1 MVGFEF
7 ASGSREKLYKKVKE
21 NGFSIPTLIHPS
33 SIISSSAIIEE
44 GTVVIPNVVVNAK
57 AYIGKCVILNSSCV
71 VEHESIIG
79 DFVHI
84 SPKVAIAGH
93 LISAYAFGV
102 VVGAPILVALSSKFP
117 PKNILIVYMI
127 LFTLFNA
134 LSIIAPDYNTLLM
147 SRFLAG
153 LPHGA
158 FFGVGTI
165 VAIKLSKKGKEAQA
179 VSSMFT
185 GLTLAILLLVPFLTY
200 IGHNTSYKWAFL
212 IVSLL
217 GIFTILAL
225 IKFMPKLK
233 SLKTVTFKE
242 EIEFF
247 LTFKAWHII
256 LIVAIGFGG
265 LFAWFSYIAPLLIN
279 VSKFPPHSISYLML
293 VAGVGM
299 VVGNILGGYLADKKD
314 PIKVAIYLLSFMV
327 IFLILVFFLSEN
339 KILSII
345 LTFICGVFAM
355 SVGTPINMVMV
366 KSAKNSEMLGAAF
379 MQAAFNVANSLGA
392 LFGGI
397 PLLYGLGF
405 EYPALVGAFMAFFG
419 LLLCM
424 LFYIKYSKEKI

>member
-1 MVGFEF
+1 MTKQLLPLAIGGLAIGTTEF
-7 ASGSREKLYKKVKE
+7 IIMGLLPDVAKDLGV
-21 NGFSIPTLIHPS
+21 SIP
-33 SIISSSAIIEE
+33 
-44 GTVVIPNVVVNAK
+44 V
-57 AYIGKCVILNSSCV
+57 
-71 VEHESIIG
+71 
-79 DFVHI
+79 
-84 SPKVAIAGH
+84 AGH

-134 LSIIAPDYNTLLM
+134 LSIVAPDYNTLLM

-165 VAIKLSKKGKEAQA
+165 VAIKLATKGKEAQA

-185 GLTLAILLLVPFLTY
+185 GLTLAILFVVPILTY
-200 IGHNTSYKWAFL
+200 IGHITSYKWAFFA
-212 IVSLL
+212 VSFL
-217 GIFTILAL
+217 GAITVLSLF
-225 IKFMPKLK
+225 KFMPKLK

-247 LTFKAWHII
+247 LTFKAWNII

-279 VSKFPPHSISYLML
+279 VSKFDPSSISYLML
-293 VAGVGM
+293 IAGIGM
-299 VVGNILGGYLADKKD
+299 VLGNILGGYLADKKD

-327 IFLILVFFLSEN
+327 FFLLLVFFLSEN
-339 KILSII
+339 KTISLV

-355 SVGTPINMVMV
+355 SIGTPINMVMV
-366 KSAKNSEMLGAAF
+366 KNAKNSEMLGAAF

-397 PLLYGLGF
+397 PLLFGF
-405 EYPALVGAFMAFFG
+405 NYNYPALVGAFMAFLG
-419 LLLCM
+419 AILCM
-424 LFYIKYSKEKI
+424 IFYKKYHS

>member
-1 MVGFEF
+1 MTKQLFPLAIGGLAIGTTEF
-7 ASGSREKLYKKVKE
+7 IIMGLLPDVAKDLGV
-21 NGFSIPTLIHPS
+21 SIP
-33 SIISSSAIIEE
+33 
-44 GTVVIPNVVVNAK
+44 V
-57 AYIGKCVILNSSCV
+57 
-71 VEHESIIG
+71 
-79 DFVHI
+79 
-84 SPKVAIAGH
+84 AGH

-134 LSIIAPDYNTLLM
+134 LSIVAPDYNTLLM

-165 VAIKLSKKGKEAQA
+165 VAIKLATKGKEAQA

-185 GLTLAILLLVPFLTY
+185 GLTLAILFVVPILTY
-200 IGHNTSYKWAFL
+200 IGHITSYKWAFFA
-212 IVSLL
+212 VSFL
-217 GIFTILAL
+217 GAITVLSLF
-225 IKFMPKLK
+225 KFMPKLK

-247 LTFKAWHII
+247 LTFKAWNII

-279 VSKFPPHSISYLML
+279 VSKFDPSSISYLML
-293 VAGVGM
+293 IAGIGM
-299 VVGNILGGYLADKKD
+299 VLGNILGGYLADKKD

-327 IFLILVFFLSEN
+327 FFLLLVFFLSEN
-339 KILSII
+339 KTISLV

-355 SVGTPINMVMV
+355 SIGTPINMVMV
-366 KSAKNSEMLGAAF
+366 KNAKNSEMLGAAF

-397 PLLYGLGF
+397 PLLFGF
-405 EYPALVGAFMAFFG
+405 NYNYPALVGAFMAFLG
-419 LLLCM
+419 AILCM
-424 LFYIKYSKEKI
+424 IFYKKYHS